1 LSSDAES
8 GTPLSRDRRQ
18 LRLMKLAELT
28 NPILISRFSRL
39 TSGHSKLEG
48 YRSTMPK
55 NSIPRLIYAASES
68 SADMLYATRFFV
80 PDPFLYLEQN
90 GKKSILL
97 SDLEIDRGRREA
109 KVDEVIALSLIQ
121 RPLEKRLKKKPT
133 IEQTIERFLHQ
144 RRIRRA
150 AVPSDFPLGLAHA
163 LSVSGIEL
171 EPIPGLFDSRREFKR
186 DEEIKQLQHAV
197 ALTEVGL
204 ERAYEVLRASEIKPG
219 RKLFWGGQRLTSELL
234 RAEIECAILR
244 AGGMPMNTIVAG
256 GDQACDPHNRGS
268 GPLTA
273 NALIILD
280 VFPRAADTGYYGD
293 ITRTVLRGKA
303 SEAQKRLWQTV
314 LDGQEYAL
322 KKIRPGVSGQQ
333 LQKEVSDLFA
343 DRGFST
349 EIREGRW
356 TGFFHG
362 LGHGLGLEIHES
374 PRIAATEFK
383 KGQVFTVEPG
393 LYLPDI
399 GGVRHEDDGVVTE
412 TGFRVLS
419 KFPKVLEL

>member
-1 LSSDAES
+1 
-8 GTPLSRDRRQ
+8 
-18 LRLMKLAELT
+18 
-28 NPILISRFSRL
+28 
-39 TSGHSKLEG
+39 
-48 YRSTMPK
+48 MPK
-55 NSIPRLIYAASES
+55 NSIPRLIYASSES

-90 GKKSILL
+90 GKKSVLL
-97 SDLEIDRGRREA
+97 SDLEIERGRREA
-109 KVDEVIALSLIQ
+109 KVDEVISLSLIQ

-133 IEQTIERFLHQ
+133 IEQTIERFLRQ
-144 RRIRRA
+144 RRVRRA
-150 AVPSDFPLGLAHA
+150 AVPNDFPLGLAHA
-163 LSVSGIEL
+163 LNASGIKL
-171 EPIPGLFDSRREFKR
+171 EPIPGLFDSQREFKR
-186 DEEIKQLQHAV
+186 GEEIKQLQHAI
-197 ALTEVGL
+197 ALTEIGL
-204 ERAYEVLRASEIKPG
+204 ERAYEVLRASEIKSG
-219 RKLFWGGQRLTSELL
+219 RKLFWGGKRLTSELL
-234 RAEIECAILR
+234 RAEIDCAIMR
-244 AGGMPMNTIVAG
+244 AGGIPMNTIVAG

-268 GPLTA
+268 GPLAA
-273 NALIILD
+273 NSLIILD

-303 SEAQKRLWQTV
+303 SEAQKRLWHAV
-314 LDGQEYAL
+314 LEGQEYAL
-322 KKIRPGVSGQQ
+322 KKIRPGLSGQQ

-383 KGQVFTVEPG
+383 KDQVFTVEPG

-412 TGFRVLS
+412 SGFRVLS

>member
-1 LSSDAES
+1 
-8 GTPLSRDRRQ
+8 
-18 LRLMKLAELT
+18 LT
-28 NPILISRFSRL
+28 FGQF
-39 TSGHSKLEG
+39 TLEG
-48 YRSTMPK
+48 YRCTMPK

-109 KVDEVIALSLIQ
+109 KVDEVISLSLIQ

-133 IEQTIERFLHQ
+133 IEQTIERFLRQ
-144 RRIRRA
+144 RRVRRA

-163 LSVSGIEL
+163 LNVSGIKL
-171 EPIPGLFDSRREFKR
+171 EPISGLFDSQREFKR
-186 DEEIKQLQHAV
+186 DEEIKQVQQAI
-197 ALTEVGL
+197 ALAEVGL
-204 ERAYEVLRASEIKPG
+204 ARAEEVLRASEIKPG
-219 RKLFWGGQRLTSELL
+219 RKLFWSGKRLTSELL

-244 AGGMPMNTIVAG
+244 AGGLPTNTIVAG
-256 GDQACDPHNRGS
+256 GDQACDPHHRGS
-268 GPLTA
+268 GPLAA
-273 NALIILD
+273 NSLIILD
-280 VFPRAADTGYYGD
+280 VFPRDADTGYYGD

-303 SEAQKRLWQTV
+303 SEAQKRLWHTV
-314 LDGQEYAL
+314 LEGQEHAL
-322 KKIRPGVSGQQ
+322 KKIRPGVSGQE
-333 LQKEVSDLFA
+333 LQKEVSDLFT
-343 DRGFST
+343 DRGFPT
-349 EIREGRW
+349 EVREGRW

-393 LYLPDI
+393 LYLPTV
-399 GGVRHEDDGVVTE
+399 GGVRHEDDGLVTE
-412 TGFRVLS
+412 NGFRVLS
-419 KFPKVLEL
+419 KFPKILEL

>member
-1 LSSDAES
+1 
-8 GTPLSRDRRQ
+8 
-18 LRLMKLAELT
+18 
-28 NPILISRFSRL
+28 
-39 TSGHSKLEG
+39 
-48 YRSTMPK
+48 MPT

-109 KVDEVIALSLIQ
+109 KVDEVISLSLIQ

-144 RRIRRA
+144 RRVRRA
-150 AVPSDFPLGLAHA
+150 AVPNDFPLGLAHA
-163 LSVSGIEL
+163 LNVSGIKL
-171 EPIPGLFDSRREFKR
+171 EPIAGLFDSQREFKR
-186 DEEIKQLQHAV
+186 GEEIRQLQHAI
-197 ALTEVGL
+197 ALTEIGL

-219 RKLFWGGQRLTSELL
+219 RKLFWGGKRLTSELL
-234 RAEIECAILR
+234 RAEIDCAILR
-244 AGGMPMNTIVAG
+244 ASGIPMNTIVAG

-268 GPLTA
+268 GPLAA
-273 NALIILD
+273 NSLIILD

-303 SEAQKRLWQTV
+303 SDAQRRLWHTV
-314 LDGQEYAL
+314 LEGQEYAL
-322 KKIRPGVSGQQ
+322 KKIRPGVSGHQ

-383 KGQVFTVEPG
+383 TDQVFTVEPG
-393 LYLPDI
+393 LYLPNI
-399 GGVRHEDDGVVTE
+399 GGVRHEDDGVVTK